1 MRLDFKVLK
10 VLMAQHGIDSIA
22 GLARATGLHR
32 NAIDRLWTGE
42 NDPSLAT
49 LGAICKVLR
58 CTPNDIL
65 ILDDEPGRYI
75 PKANALTIPT
85 PTPNLALDTIG
96 SLT

>member
-65 ILDDEPGRYI
+65 ILDDEPGRYL
-75 PKANALTIPT
+75 PKVDALTMTIPT
-85 PTPNLALDTIG
+85 PKPTLETIG
-96 SLT
+96 SMA

>member
-65 ILDDEPGRYI
+65 ILDDEAARYV
-75 PKANALTIPT
+75 PKATALTMT
-85 PTPNLALDTIG
+85 NLTPNLTLENMGNMA
-96 SLT
+96 